1 MQIIMDTGPLVASI
15 DQRDKYHSWAVSQLA
30 ALEGPAWTCE
40 AVLTEAYFLLQ
51 RVPYGTASLSKL
63 LSRGALEIV
72 FSAREEHQ
80 RVTDLIKRFSTVPM
94 SFADACLVRMSEL
107 HSEAYL
113 LTLDKDFLVY
123 RRHSRQTI
131 PVIAPFK

>member
-1 MQIIMDTGPLVASI
+1 MDTGPLVASI
-15 DQRDKYHSWAVSQLA
+15 DQRDKYHAWAVSQLT

-40 AVLTEAYFLLQ
+40 AVLTEAYFLAQ
-51 RVPYGTASLSKL
+51 RAPNGPASLSKL
-63 LSRGALEIV
+63 LSRGALEIT
-72 FSAREEHQ
+72 FSAREEHE
-80 RVTDLIKRFSTVPM
+80 RVTDLMKRFATVPM
-94 SFADACLVRMSEL
+94 SFADACLVRMTEL
-107 HSEAYL
+107 NAEAHL